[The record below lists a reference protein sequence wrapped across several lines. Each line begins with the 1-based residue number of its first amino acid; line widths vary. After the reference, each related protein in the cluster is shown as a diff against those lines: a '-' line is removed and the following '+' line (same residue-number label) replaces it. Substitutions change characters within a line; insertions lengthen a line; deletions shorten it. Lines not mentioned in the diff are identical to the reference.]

1 MSNFELDILFE
12 DDDIVV
18 VNKPA
23 GLLTHPSWLTPKG
36 TQNLASMLKIHLKG
50 GTVYTVHRLDR
61 ATSGVLMVAKNKP
74 AAQQLTQDFTEHNI
88 EKTYLCVVRGFAPI
102 EGVIDYPLKF
112 KHDKKAEPFAYP
124 DKPAQDAITHFKR
137 LACVEL
143 PISVGKWPCARYSLV
158 QAKPQ
163 TGRKHQLRRH
173 FKHIL
178 CPIVGDTNYG
188 EGRHNKL
195 FREHLA
201 INRLLLMAASLTFF
215 HPNNKQKMTINAPFS
230 PELIILYNRF
240 SWDEHIILS

>member
-12 DDDIVV
+12 DEHIVA

-36 TQNLASMLKIHLKG
+36 TQNLATMLKKHYQGATI
-50 GTVYTVHRLDR
+50 YTVHRLDR
-61 ATSGVLMVAKNKP
+61 ATSGVLLVAKNKR
-74 AAQQLTQDFTEHNI
+74 AAQQLSEDFAVHNL
-88 EKTYLCVVRGFAPI
+88 EKTYLCVVRGYAPI
-102 EGVIDYPLKF
+102 EGVIDYPLKY
-112 KHDKKAEPFAYP
+112 KYDKKAEPFADL
-124 DKPAQDAITHFKR
+124 DKPAQPAVTDFKR

-158 QAKPQ
+158 QAKPS

-188 EGRHNKL
+188 EGRHNTL
-195 FREHLA
+195 YREHLG
-201 INRLLLMAASLTFF
+201 INRLLLMATSLAFT
-215 HPNNKQKMTINAPFS
+215 HPSSKQRMIINAPLS
-230 PELIILYNRF
+230 PELVTLFDRF
-240 SWDEHIILS
+240 GWQEHIIR